1 MIDKQMIEEIDRK
14 FKNKEISKVVREI
27 SELKKREEIID
38 DALVNVQNK
47 MDYMKEFVVFDI
59 DFLMRQE
66 DLFQTKTKLYLMKSN
81 IIGEIARKKK
91 EIIEYGLPKEELT
104 EISRMLNQEDYT
116 TGFSRVKGIEI
127 KNK

>member
-1 MIDKQMIEEIDRK
+1 
-14 FKNKEISKVVREI
+14 
-27 SELKKREEIID
+27 
-38 DALVNVQNK
+38 
-47 MDYMKEFVVFDI
+47 
-59 DFLMRQE
+59 MRQE